1 MAGIRFLGVNLADGV
16 KRHHLIAY
24 FIAVLI
30 SSGYAGAMSILQPGL
45 LQVIGIDYKSQAQI
59 TGMLGALQEVIFII
73 MLAIYGVFADRIGRR
88 YVYTFGLLTT
98 AIGFALYG
106 TSTSITELIVYRV
119 IVAFGSGAMVG
130 MMVTVIA
137 DYANNE
143 SRGKANGLQGVVATF
158 GAFIPPILAT
168 LPNTFVQ
175 SGYSEAAAQQATFAI
190 AGCMGVIGAIVV
202 FFGLS
207 KVAGTVVRASNES
220 LSKQLKLGAAEAKAP
235 KVALSY
241 GAAFISRGDL
251 AVTGAF
257 MGLWLVQFG
266 TANMNLSA
274 SEAMNTLAVPAIM
287 MVVLGALIGSLLMGW
302 VSDKISRVRAVTCAS
317 GLAAVI
323 YCAMFFVSDPTQS
336 WVLGLLLVMG
346 IAEISAFVSSQAL
359 VGESAPAKRRG
370 AVIGFFG
377 VAGAVGIL
385 FATAGGGALFA
396 EYGPSTPFVVFGL
409 FNFIVFLWSWKVN
422 PASNDDTSSSLASQ
436 QELISQGES

>member
-1 MAGIRFLGVNLADGV
+1 MDSVRFLGIDLAAGV
-16 KRHHLIAY
+16 KRHHLLAY
-24 FIAVLI
+24 FFAVLI

-73 MLAIYGVFADRIGRR
+73 MLGIYGVYADRIGRR
-88 YVYTFGLLTT
+88 YIYTFGLLTT

-106 TSTSITELIVYRV
+106 TATSINELILYRV
-119 IVAFGSGAMVG
+119 IVALGSGAMVG

-143 SRGKANGLQGVVATF
+143 SRGKANGLQGLIATF

-175 SGYSEAAAQQATFAI
+175 SGMTEMDAQQATFAI
-190 AGCMGVIGAIVV
+190 AGSMGVVGAIVA

-207 KVAGTVVRASNES
+207 KVAGTIVNVDKES
-220 LSKQLKLGAAEAKAP
+220 MFEQLKFGLNEAKHP

-266 TANMNLSA
+266 TKNMALSA
-274 SEAMNTLAVPAIM
+274 SEAMNQLAVPAIL
-287 MVVLGALIGSLLMGW
+287 MVVVGAFIGSLLMGYI
-302 VSDKISRVRAVTCAS
+302 SDKISRVRAVTIAS
-317 GLAAVI
+317 GLAAII
-323 YCAMFFVSDPTQS
+323 YSAMLFVSDPTQP
-336 WVLGLLLVMG
+336 WVLGLLFIMG

-359 VGESAPAKRRG
+359 VGESAPKKRRG

-377 VAGAVGIL
+377 VAGAIGIL

-396 EYGPSTPFVVFGL
+396 EYGPATPFVLFGS
-409 FNFIVFLWSWKVN
+409 FNFIVFIWSWFVDGKKTTTVK
-422 PASNDDTSSSLASQ
+422 SQ
-436 QELISQGES
+436 VQSKLISQGE

>member
-1 MAGIRFLGVNLADGV
+1 MNSASILGINLVDGV
-16 KRHHLIAY
+16 KRRHLFAY
-24 FIAVLI
+24 FVAVLI

-45 LQVIGIDYKSQAQI
+45 LQVIGVGYQEQAQL
-59 TGMLGALQEVIFII
+59 TGMLGALQETIFII
-73 MLAIYGVFADRIGRR
+73 MLGIYGVYADRIGRR

-106 TSTSITELIVYRV
+106 TADSIAELVAYRV

-137 DYANNE
+137 DYAQND

-168 LPNTFVQ
+168 LPNQFVN
-175 SGYSEAAAQQATFAI
+175 SGYTEAAAQQATFAI
-190 AGCMGVIGAIVV
+190 AGSMGVVGAVV
-202 FFGLS
+202 AFFGLS
-207 KVAGTVVRASNES
+207 KVAGTVIQARQES
-220 LSKQLKLGAAEAKAP
+220 LAKQLKLGAIEAKNP
-235 KVALSY
+235 KIALSY

-266 TANMNLSA
+266 TKNMQMSA
-274 SEAMNTLAVPAIM
+274 SQAMNELAVPAIL
-287 MVVLGALIGSLLMGW
+287 MVVVGALIGSVLMGYF
-302 VSDKISRVRAVTCAS
+302 SDKLSRVRAVSVAS
-317 GLAAVI
+317 GLAAII
-323 YCAMFFVSDPTQS
+323 YSAMYFVSDPTQP

-359 VGESAPAKRRG
+359 VGESAPQKRRG

-385 FATAGGGALFA
+385 MATAGGGALFA
-396 EYGPSTPFVVFGL
+396 KYGPSTPFVVFGAL
-409 FNFIVFLWSWKVN
+409 NLIVFIWSCFVN
-422 PASNDDTSSSLASQ
+422 ANSSATTPQLQTQ
-436 QELISQGES
+436 QVSQGE

>member
-1 MAGIRFLGVNLADGV
+1 MNSASILGINLVDGV
-16 KRHHLIAY
+16 KRRHLFAY

-45 LQVIGIDYKSQAQI
+45 LQVIGIGYQDQAQL
-59 TGMLGALQEVIFII
+59 TGMLGALQETIFII
-73 MLAIYGVFADRIGRR
+73 MLGIYGVYADRIGRR

-106 TSTSITELIVYRV
+106 TAESVAELVAYRV

-137 DYANNE
+137 DYSKNE
-143 SRGKANGLQGVVATF
+143 TRGKANGLQGVVATF

-168 LPNTFVQ
+168 LPNQFVN
-175 SGYSEAAAQQATFAI
+175 SGYTEAAAQQATFAI
-190 AGCMGVIGAIVV
+190 AGSMGVVGAVV
-202 FFGLS
+202 AFFGLS
-207 KVAGTVVRASNES
+207 KVAGTVIQARKES
-220 LSKQLKLGAAEAKAP
+220 LAKQLKLGAIEAKNP

-266 TANMNLSA
+266 TKNMQMSP
-274 SEAMNTLAVPAIM
+274 SQAMNELAVPAIL
-287 MVVLGALIGSLLMGW
+287 MVVLGALIGSVVMGYF
-302 VSDKISRVRAVTCAS
+302 SDKVTRVRAVSVAS
-317 GLAAVI
+317 GLAAII
-323 YCAMFFVSDPTQS
+323 YSAMYLVSDPTQP

-359 VGESAPAKRRG
+359 VGESAPQKRRG

-385 FATAGGGALFA
+385 VATAGGGALFA
-396 EYGPSTPFVVFGL
+396 NYGPSTPFVVFGAL
-409 FNFIVFLWSWKVN
+409 NFIVFIWSCFVN
-422 PASNDDTSSSLASQ
+422 SSEQEQTEQRPTQ
-436 QELISQGES
+436 QVSQGE

>member
-1 MAGIRFLGVNLADGV
+1 MSSVRFLGIDLVNGV
-16 KRHHLIAY
+16 KRRHLLAY
-24 FIAVLI
+24 FFAVLI

-45 LQVIGIDYKSQAQI
+45 LHVIGIDYKSQAQI

-73 MLAIYGVFADRIGRR
+73 MLGIYGVFADRIGRR
-88 YVYTFGLLTT
+88 YIYTFGLLTT

-106 TSTSITELIVYRV
+106 TSTSVNELILYRV
-119 IVAFGSGAMVG
+119 IVALGSGAMVG

-137 DYANNE
+137 DYAENK
-143 SRGKANGLQGVVATF
+143 SRGKANGLQGLIATF

-175 SGYSEAAAQQATFAI
+175 SGMTEVDAQQVTFAI
-190 AGCMGVIGAIVV
+190 AGSMGVVGAIVAYL
-202 FFGLS
+202 GLS
-207 KVAGTVVRASNES
+207 KVAGTIVNAHNES
-220 LSKQLKLGAAEAKAP
+220 ILQQLRLGFKEAKAP
-235 KVALSY
+235 KIALSY

-266 TANMNLSA
+266 TKNMSLSV
-274 SEAMNTLAVPAIM
+274 SEAMNQLAVPAIL
-287 MVVLGALIGSLLMGW
+287 MVVVGAFIGSLLMGY
-302 VSDKISRVRAVTCAS
+302 VSDKISRVRAVTIAS
-317 GLAAVI
+317 GLAALI
-323 YCAMFFVSDPTQS
+323 YTAMLFVEDPTQP
-336 WVLGLLLVMG
+336 WVLGLLLIMG

-396 EYGPSTPFVVFGL
+396 EYGPATPFVLFGA
-409 FNFIVFLWSWKVN
+409 FNFIVFIWSWFVN
-422 PASNDDTSSSLASQ
+422 GKKITIAENQHPTEILP
-436 QELISQGES
+436 QGE